1 VVFLDKRRIPVEI
14 EMSGEGEATV
24 WAPSLVSDKLTVR
37 TAWHP
42 GQHLF
47 EAQIDGRSVALEFS
61 DRTEGYLLRHRGF
74 KAVGIVCTPRSAELH
89 VRLPEKEKPDT
100 AKLVVSPM
108 PGLVV
113 AIEVAEGQ
121 EVKTGEPLIIVEAMK
136 MENVLRAETD
146 GTIKSIKVE
155 PGASV
160 AADELMIE
168 FE

>member
-1 VVFLDKRRIPVEI
+1 
-14 EMSGEGEATV
+14 
-24 WAPSLVSDKLTVR
+24 
-37 TAWHP
+37 
-42 GQHLF
+42 
-47 EAQIDGRSVALEFS
+47 
-61 DRTEGYLLRHRGF
+61 HRGF
-74 KAVGIVCTPRSAELH
+74 TATAIVCSPRSAELH
-89 VRLPEKEKPDT
+89 VRLPEKEKPDM

-113 AIEVAEGQ
+113 TVEVTEGQ

-146 GTIKSIKVE
+146 GIIKSVKVQA
-155 PGASV
+155 GNSV

>member
-1 VVFLDKRRIPVEI
+1 LFQ
-14 EMSGEGEATV
+14 AT
-24 WAPSLVSDKLTVR
+24 
-37 TAWHP
+37 
-42 GQHLF
+42 
-47 EAQIDGRSVALEFS
+47 IDGQEIALVFA
-61 DRTEGYLLRHRGF
+61 DRTEGYVMRHRGF
-74 KAVGIVCTPRSAELH
+74 TATAIVCTPRSAELH
-89 VRLPEKEKPDT
+89 VRLPEKEKPDM

-113 AIEVAEGQ
+113 TVEVEEGQ

-146 GTIKSIKVE
+146 GTIKSVKVE
-155 PGASV
+155 AGNSV